1 MSGAEQTEAVGL
13 GNMPELIAFFVFIFQ
28 KTFYFRNFHIFFII
42 FFPRH
47 VDN

>member
-1 MSGAEQTEAVGL
+1 MSNAEQMEAISL
-13 GNMPELIAFFVFIFQ
+13 GNMPELIAFFVFVFQ
-28 KTFYFRNFHIFFII
+28 KTFFRNFHIFFII